1 VPIEELQQ
9 KYKLNDLVKV
19 MSADV
24 KDIDQRNLIIK
35 IVKYSF

>member
-1 VPIEELQQ
+1 MPIEELQQ

-19 MSADV
+19 MSSDV
-24 KDIDQRNLIIK
+24 KDVDQKNLMIK

>member
-19 MSADV
+19 MSSDV
-24 KDIDQRNLIIK
+24 KDVDQKNLMIK